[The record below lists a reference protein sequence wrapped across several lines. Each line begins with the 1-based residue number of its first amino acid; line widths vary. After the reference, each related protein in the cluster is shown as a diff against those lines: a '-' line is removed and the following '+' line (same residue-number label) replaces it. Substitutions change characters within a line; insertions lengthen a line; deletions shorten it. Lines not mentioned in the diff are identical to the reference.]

1 MLGKNMVRRMK
12 GMTVFAASF
21 NLPTSP
27 HMMPKTAKRNPDS
40 PMVGSLTHVGRK
52 LARAAMMKAGRT
64 EILFLMLHN
73 AKRLMARWKMLA

>member
-1 MLGKNMVRRMK
+1 MK
-12 GMTVFAASF
+12 GMTVFTASF
-21 NLPTSP
+21 NLPTLP
-27 HMMPKTAKRNPDS
+27 HMMPKAAKRNPDS